1 MLALMAGRNAGEGV
15 TLVKEGKV
23 SQSDSTRPQ
32 PLPPNLELI
41 ARDPSG
47 PTSTLPHSSSRGLN

>member
-23 SQSDSTRPQ
+23 SRSVSTEPNRNNRQTRPS
-32 PLPPNLELI
+32 L
-41 ARDPSG
+41 SG
-47 PTSTLPHSSSRGLN
+47 RTSTLPRSSLSGPN

>member
-23 SQSDSTRPQ
+23 SRS
-32 PLPPNLELI
+32 LPPNPEAI
-41 ARDPSG
+41 TRDPSG